1 MLVQNSLVPAKYCIS
16 LCLNELSVSF
26 CTSMYLFVWCQFKLK
41 IQVLIPYEFVLTSK
55 YPICVSTKDDCLT
68 ARFLAVDY
76 QHPSSQLPHRHWL
89 AVPVPRNSPV
99 SCLCLVC
106 RYLRQGDETDTRL

>member
-1 MLVQNSLVPAKYCIS
+1 MSS
-16 LCLNELSVSF
+16 
-26 CTSMYLFVWCQFKLK
+26 
-41 IQVLIPYEFVLTSK
+41 EFVLTSK
-55 YPICVSTKDDCLT
+55 YSNCVSTKDDCLT

-76 QHPSSQLPHRHWL
+76 QHPSPQLPHWHWL

-106 RYLRQGDETDTRL
+106 RYPRQGDRRDGHKIVGQRYWSSSYSGNLYTLLPFLETDFHDKFYFQRMSAP